1 MHIRKQMIQ
10 LTFDAPSC
18 VFQPFETE
26 KRQQFTKLK
35 RGFRRILYTPR
46 INIVGD

>member
-1 MHIRKQMIQ
+1 MIQ
-10 LTFDAPSC
+10 LTLDTPYC

-35 RGFRRILYTPR
+35 RGFRRILYTLH
-46 INIVGD
+46 INMAGD

>member
-1 MHIRKQMIQ
+1 LTHQRAIF
-10 LTFDAPSC
+10 LTF
-18 VFQPFETE
+18 EIE
-26 KRQQFTKLK
+26 ERQQFTKLK